1 MKQKI
6 SSTKK
11 NLSTQNILSTDNHYF
26 LKHNQKSNAINENYT
41 FMNKKKLRNP
51 EHNCLDS
58 LAKQFIEYVHNTNSS
73 IIEINK
79 VVDKLEIKK
88 RRIYDIIN
96 VLEGKNLLFI

>member
-11 NLSTQNILSTDNHYF
+11 NLSTQNILSTENQYF
-26 LKHNQKSNAINENYT
+26 LKHNEKSNFINENYT
-41 FMNKKKLRNP
+41 FTNKKKLRNP

-58 LAKQFIEYVHNTNSS
+58 LARQFIDYVHNTNTP

-79 VVDKLEIKK
+79 VVDKLKIKK

-96 VLEGKNLLFI
+96 VLEGKILLFI